1 MGTKSEDEF
10 FQDIEDALNQERMK
24 EIEEYSAMAAEQ
36 YIKEMQNESQA
47 NGPNQQSI
55 EQTHQTYITN
65 TPEAQELQ
73 NQQLMQE
80 TQLQMQEAILAAM
93 EEYCVRGAMMRCKCG
108 SHYRRINLPYS
119 HGALEAERPL
129 VNAQDCVAGDTQ
141 YDNIPYFGVC
151 SSSNNSSN
159 ADTIL
164 LKKDFQRDIYGKKV
178 SDEVEGN
185 VRGKKCTPVIICDWQ
200 NAHETMTVAG
210 VAAITPSSFLI
221 CKHGGIIEITDAG
234 QHDEETAI

>member
-1 MGTKSEDEF
+1 MATKSEDEF

-24 EIEEYSAMAAEQ
+24 EIEEYSAMAAEH
-36 YIKEMQNESQA
+36 YV
-47 NGPNQQSI
+47 NQQSI
-55 EQTHQTYITN
+55 EQMHQTYITS
-65 TPEAQELQ
+65 TLETQELQ

-80 TQLQMQEAILAAM
+80 TQLQIQEAILAAM
-93 EEYCVRGAMMRCKCG
+93 EEYCVRGAMMRCKYG
-108 SHYRRINLPYS
+108 SHYRRMNLPYS

-129 VNAQDCVAGDTQ
+129 VNAQDCVAGNTQ
-141 YDNIPYFGVC
+141 YENIPYFGIC

-164 LKKDFQRDIYGKKV
+164 LKKDFQRDIFGKKV
-178 SDEVEGN
+178 SNEVEGN

-221 CKHGGIIEITDAG
+221 CKHGGTIEITDAG
-234 QHDEETAI
+234 QHDEETTI